1 MNNSSEQLPVILIV
15 EDVDWMR
22 AAMKEEVEG
31 EGYCVAEAR
40 DDSEALAIA
49 EQRPIALILTE
60 EELPAF
66 AALMDRR
73 HENSVL
79 SKVPVAIV
87 NPDAEAG
94 ARYDAAYLLP
104 DYAAIESFL
113 AEQGGSN
120 RSSESG

>member
-1 MNNSSEQLPVILIV
+1 MNNSAERLPIILIV
-15 EDVDWMR
+15 EYVDWMR
-22 AAMKEEVEG
+22 AAMKEEVER
-31 EGYCVAEAR
+31 EGYRVAEAR

-66 AALMDRR
+66 NALMDLR

-104 DYAAIESFL
+104 D
-113 AEQGGSN
+113 
-120 RSSESG
+120 